1 MNSLPVK
8 WKSKNFLMFILF
20 FQFSLLC
27 MIFFDVPVARQVTG
41 FLYLTIVPGLV
52 IVKLLKLD
60 KQFDSLGV
68 VLFSVIPL

>member
-1 MNSLPVK
+1 
-8 WKSKNFLMFILF
+8 
-20 FQFSLLC
+20 